1 MREELASRL
10 AALDGV
16 LERLGR
22 VVVAFS
28 GGVDSSFLADV
39 ATSRLGRDRTTC
51 ATAVSPSLTPE
62 ELADCAR
69 LARERGLRWVPVAS
83 HELDRAG
90 YVANGLDRC
99 AHCKTELMTVLRP
112 LAGSRAAIAL
122 GVVVDDLAEHRPGQ
136 AAAAAGGAVFPL
148 VEAGLTK
155 ADVREAARLRGLRS
169 ADKPAA
175 PCLASRLPYGTP
187 VTAERLRR
195 VARAEGAL
203 RALGLAPLRVRDHG
217 EVARIEIAPDQFRVV
232 IDAAAEVVAA
242 LRSAGYRHV
251 ALDLEG
257 FRSGS
262 LLEGAAPGSGAG
274 TGASPALQRGP
285 LGGGF
290 LG

>member
-1 MREELASRL
+1 MTGELRRKL
-10 AALDGV
+10 EALDAV
-16 LERLGR
+16 LDRLDR
-22 VVVAFS
+22 LVVAFS

-39 ATSRLGRDRTTC
+39 ATSRLGTDRATC
-51 ATAVSPSLTPE
+51 ATAVSPSLAPE

-99 AHCKTELMTVLRP
+99 AHCKTELMSVLRRI
-112 LAGSRAAIAL
+112 AGGTATVAL
-122 GVVVDDLAEHRPGQ
+122 GVVVDDLADHRPGQ
-136 AAAAAGGAVFPL
+136 AAAAARGAVFPL

-155 ADVREAARLRGLRS
+155 ADVREAARARGLRV

-203 RALGLAPLRVRDHG
+203 RTLGLAPLRVRDHG
-217 EVARIEIAPDQFRVV
+217 DVARIEVGPDQFGTVLG
-232 IDAAAEVVAA
+232 AAAEVVAA
-242 LRSAGYRHV
+242 LRALGYRHV
-251 ALDLEG
+251 SLDLEG

-262 LLEGAAPGSGAG
+262 LLEGTPAAPGDSAGAR
-274 TGASPALQRGP
+274 RGLGRAP
-285 LGGGF
+285 CGGGAVP
-290 LG
+290 